1 MTVIS
6 PWGLITISLLS
17 TPQILTVPLIAD
29 RSLIRVVVVLTTVW
43 ASLAGTSLFGV
54 LTR

>member
-1 MTVIS
+1 MTVS
-6 PWGLITISLLS
+6 SLWGAITTLVLG
-17 TPQILTVPLIAD
+17 TPQILTVALIAG

-43 ASLAGTSLFGV
+43 ASLAGTYLFGV